1 MAQVQEPAA
10 ATVLKSIHGELQ
22 SALSG
27 PKLKEA
33 ERFVGIVIGRLPAE
47 DLDALSAKTWAG
59 LCTSLLRFFRDRP
72 RGQPK
77 VRVYNPSVEQ
87 DGYDC
92 PHTVVEIINDD
103 MPFLVDTVTMAVAK
117 HGGLVSLTLHP
128 VVPVARDPGGHVL
141 SFGDDEKGRES
152 VIHFQIEKQAEPE
165 VLQDLQESILKSLT
179 DVKACVSDFHPM
191 RDSLLRI
198 ADELATRKLPHDPAY
213 VQECV
218 AYLHWIVDNHFTFL
232 GARDYTTDRSA
243 EEPLLRA
250 VQGSGMG
257 ILRTDE
263 SQLPPRPLSTLAAR
277 ELKEGELPDLVILS
291 RTNARSTVHRPGYMD
306 YIGVLSFDEKGQPT
320 GEQRFLGLYTSNA
333 YTFHIHDIPLVR
345 AKTEAVLARSG
356 LTRTGH
362 GGKALVHVLETLPR
376 DELFQATADELHDTA
391 MGIFHL
397 QERQRTRLFIRRDR
411 YGRFLSCLVFVPRD
425 RMTQDNRQRIEAML
439 KRVFQGERVDSQ
451 IQVGESMLAR
461 LHLVIRPKSPEPP
474 TYDIRELET
483 KIAQIVRNWQDELRD
498 ILIQRHGDALGL
510 KLANRFGRALPGG
523 YIEEV
528 TPQIAAQ
535 DVEFAAALKDPSD
548 IKLTLYKPRRRAD
561 TVLRFK
567 LFKFSGTIALSD
579 ALPMLENMGF
589 RAISE
594 HPYAMQLS
602 SSLTIWIQDFDIEPL
617 DGLEVDLDSVREP
630 FQEAFEQ
637 VWRGR
642 AESDPLN
649 RLILAARMDWRQVTV
664 LRGYLRCLLQTGFT
678 YSQAYMERTLC
689 AHPLIARLLVE
700 LFEAR
705 FDPDRDGEGKSSGDG
720 SRRRLQRDLDALM
733 EDEQRQ
739 LDGDLP
745 ATVAA
750 LRSVPREEQIQ
761 GINGVLRSLLEQ
773 VASLDEDRILRAFR
787 QICMATLRT
796 NYFQIEDGRAKEYV
810 AYKLDSA
817 LVPNLPKPL
826 PYREIFVYSPRVEGV
841 HLRGGPVARGG
852 LRWSDRRED
861 FRTEVLGLMKAQ
873 IVKNTVIVPVGAK
886 GGFVVKRPPP
896 AGDREAVMAEG
907 VACYRTF
914 INGLLD
920 VTDNLIDG
928 QVVPPNRVV
937 RHDQE
942 DSYLVVAADKGT
954 ATFSDIANA
963 ISAAHGFWMGDG
975 FASGGSKG
983 YDHKKMGITAKGA
996 WESVKRHFRANGKD
1010 SQTEPFT
1017 CVGVGDMSG
1026 DVFGN
1031 GMLLSRQIQLIAAF
1045 DHRHIFLDPDPD
1057 TEVSFTERERM
1068 FELPRSSW
1076 ADYDSSK
1083 ISAGGGVYP
1092 RSSKVIPIS
1101 PRMRER
1107 LDISDE
1113 QLPPNELIRAILRAP
1128 VELLWNGGIGTYVKA
1143 SDESNAKVG
1152 DRTNNALRV
1161 NGKEL
1166 RCMVVGEGGN
1176 LGLTQRGRIEAA
1188 LNGVMI
1194 NTDAIDNSAGVDTSD
1209 HEVNI
1214 KILLN
1219 LAMESGQLS
1228 ADARDQLLVEM
1239 TEEVSELV
1247 IIDNYRQNL
1256 AISLMRALSVDRIG
1270 AKQHFIRWLEQQGL
1284 LDRQLEFLP
1293 SDEEFA
1299 ERKARGLGLTRPELS
1314 VLLAYSKIHVYKELL
1329 ASAVPEDHYLSK
1341 ELALYF
1347 PTPLRERYGAEMER
1361 HPLRREI
1368 IATQITNSMVNRMGA
1383 TFVLRMQEDTGQ
1395 SVADVAKAY
1404 TIAREAFRVR
1414 ELWAEVDG
1422 RIDSMD
1428 FRHQIAILLKVW
1440 NLMRTFTRWLLNQ
1453 PGATVDIAQSVDRY
1467 QGLLTE
1473 LIDSLSKV
1481 VSSDAAAAYAEEQN
1495 RLLELGYD
1503 ARFAYIIGHL
1513 PALNSALDIVEVA
1526 YEQKCDIAVAAKTYF
1541 RLAEHLHLQWLAD
1554 QIEKL
1559 PVEGRW
1565 HANARG
1571 VLRDELYAQHRAL
1584 TCQAL
1589 QRCKGSKRADP
1600 IEAWAK
1606 GRENALQY
1614 TEAMFAEMHALV
1626 SLDYPTVSVGVRR
1639 LAQLVTIGA
1648 ASQ

>member
-1 MAQVQEPAA
+1 MAQVREPAA
-10 ATVLKSIHGELQ
+10 KIDLDAIHEQLQ
-22 SALSG
+22 QSLSG
-27 PKLKEA
+27 PKLREA
-33 ERFVGIVIGRLPAE
+33 KVFSEIVVGRLPGDE
-47 DLDALSAKTWAG
+47 LEVLSAKTWAA
-59 LCTSLLRFFRDRP
+59 LCSNLLRFFRDRP
-72 RGQPK
+72 RGQPQ
-77 VRVYNPSVEQ
+77 VRVYNPTADEN
-87 DGYDC
+87 GYEC
-92 PHTVVEIINDD
+92 PYTVLEIINDD
-103 MPFLVDTVTMAVAK
+103 MPFLVDTVSMAVAQ
-117 HGGLVSLTLHP
+117 HGGLVFLTLHP

-141 SFGDDEKGRES
+141 SFGGDEQGRES
-152 VIHFQIEKQAEPE
+152 VIHFQIERQAEPE
-165 VLQDLQESILKSLT
+165 VLQELQTNILKALT
-179 DVKACVSDFHPM
+179 DVKSCVSDFLPM
-191 RDSLLRI
+191 RDRLARI
-198 ADELATRKLPHDPAY
+198 ADELKTRDLPHSRAY
-213 VQECV
+213 VDECV
-218 AYLHWIVDNHFTFL
+218 AYLHWLADNHFTFL
-232 GARDYTTDRSA
+232 GAREYITDETA
-243 EEPLLRA
+243 KDPLLRA
-250 VQGSGMG
+250 IQGSGMG

-263 SQLPPRPLSTLAAR
+263 SKLPPRSLSTLAAR
-277 ELKEGELPDLVILS
+277 ELKAGELPELVILS
-291 RTNARSTVHRPGYMD
+291 RTNARSTIHRPGYMD
-306 YIGVLSFDEKGQPT
+306 YVGVLSFDEQGRPN

-333 YTFHIHDIPLVR
+333 YTNHIQDIPLVR
-345 AKTEAVLARSG
+345 SKTEQVLDRSG
-356 LTRTGH
+356 LSRSGH
-362 GGKALVHVLETLPR
+362 GGKALLHVLETLPR
-376 DELFQATADELHDTA
+376 DELFQATAVELHDTA

-425 RMTQDNRQRIEAML
+425 RMSAENRQRIEALL
-439 KRVFQGERVDSQ
+439 KRVFGGEHIDSQ

-461 LHLVIRPKSPEPP
+461 LHLVIRPKSAEKPE
-474 TYDIRELET
+474 YDVRELEI

-535 DVEFAAALKDPSD
+535 DVEFAAALKDQND
-548 IKLTLYKPRRRAD
+548 IKLTLYRPRRRAD
-561 TVLRFK
+561 AGLRFK
-567 LFKFSGTIALSD
+567 LFKFGGTIALSD

-594 HPYAMQLS
+594 HPYAMQLN
-602 SSLTIWIQDFDIEPL
+602 SLTIWIQDFDIEPL
-617 DGLEVDLDSVREP
+617 EGLEVNLDSVREP
-630 FQEAFEQ
+630 IQQAFEQ

-649 RLILAARMDWRQVTV
+649 RLILAARLDWRQVTV
-664 LRGYLRCLLQTGFT
+664 LRGYLRCLLQTDFT
-678 YSQAYMERTLC
+678 FSQAYMERTLC

-705 FDPDRDGEGKSSGDG
+705 FDPDRESDNRPAIDSARK
-720 SRRRLQRDLDALM
+720 RLQKDLVALI
-733 EDEQRQ
+733 DEAQRQ
-739 LDGDLP
+739 LLPDLP
-745 ATVAA
+745 SEIAA
-750 LRSVPREEQIQ
+750 LRLRPREEQIQ
-761 GINGVLRSLLEQ
+761 SINGVLRALLDQ

-796 NYFQIEDGRAKEYV
+796 NYYQNEDGRAKDYV
-810 AYKLDSA
+810 SYKLDSK

-852 LRWSDRRED
+852 LRWSDRLED

-896 AGDREAVMAEG
+896 SGDREAMMAEG

-920 VTDNLIDG
+920 ITDNLVDG
-928 QVVPPNRVV
+928 QIVPPARVV
-937 RHDQE
+937 RHDQ
-942 DSYLVVAADKGT
+942 DDNYLVVAADKGT

-963 ISAAHGFWMGDG
+963 ISAEHGFWMGDG

-983 YDHKKMGITAKGA
+983 YDHKKMGITARGA

-1010 SQTEPFT
+1010 SQTEQFT

-1031 GMLLSRQIQLIAAF
+1031 GMLLSRKIQLIAAF

-1057 TEVSFTERERM
+1057 TEVSFIERERM
-1068 FELPRSSW
+1068 FVLPRSSW
-1076 ADYDSSK
+1076 ADYDESK
-1083 ISAGGGVYP
+1083 ISAGGGIFP
-1092 RSSKVIPIS
+1092 RGAKIIPIS
-1101 PRMRER
+1101 EQMRAR

-1113 QLPPNELIRAILRAP
+1113 RLSPNELIRAIMKAP
-1128 VELLWNGGIGTYVKA
+1128 VGLLWNGGIGTYVKA
-1143 SDESNAKVG
+1143 ADESNANVG
-1152 DRTNNALRV
+1152 DRANNANRV
-1161 NGKEL
+1161 NGGDL

-1188 LNGVMI
+1188 LNGVML

-1209 HEVNI
+1209 REVNI

-1219 LAMESGQLS
+1219 LAMQSEQL
-1228 ADARDQLLVEM
+1228 DPNERDGLLVAM
-1239 TEEVSELV
+1239 TDEVSDLV

-1256 AISLMRALSVDRIG
+1256 AISLMRALSSDRIG
-1270 AKQHFIRWLEQQGL
+1270 AKQHFIRWLEGQGL

-1293 SDEEFA
+1293 SDEEFK
-1299 ERKARGLGLTRPELS
+1299 ERRARGLGLSRPELS
-1314 VLLAYSKIHVYKELL
+1314 VLLAYSKIQVYNELL
-1329 ASAVPEDHYLSK
+1329 VSSVPEDPYLSK
-1341 ELALYF
+1341 ELELYF
-1347 PTPLRERYGAEMER
+1347 PTPLRERFSAPMQV

-1368 IATQITNSMVNRMGA
+1368 IATQVTNSMVNRMGA

-1404 TIAREAFRVR
+1404 SIAREAFNVR
-1414 ELWAEVDG
+1414 SLWAEVDS

-1453 PGATVDIAQSVDRY
+1453 PGATVDIAQSVERY
-1467 QGLLTE
+1467 QKPLSR
-1473 LIDSLSKV
+1473 LIDSLSSV
-1481 VSSDAAAAYAEEQN
+1481 VTEQN
-1495 RLLELGYD
+1495 AETYASEESKLVELGYN

-1513 PALNSALDIVEVA
+1513 PALNSAFDIVEVA
-1526 YEQKCDIAVAAKTYF
+1526 YEQDCDIAVAAKRYF
-1541 RLAEHLHLQWLAD
+1541 RLAEHLHVQWLAD

-1589 QRCKGSKRADP
+1589 DRCKKDTDVDP
-1600 IEAWAK
+1600 IEAWSE
-1606 GRENALQY
+1606 GRESALKY
-1614 TEAMFAEMHALV
+1614 TESMFAEMRALIK
-1626 SLDYPTVSVGVRR
+1626 LDYPTVSVGVRR

-1648 ASQ
+1648 AK